1 MQARVIQRECL
12 FSSQLTFCYFVML
25 RSPVYCM
32 KVMNE
37 NLLATGDDDGC
48 VKVNVVQVKRISAQI
63 CLGGSKIR
71 RNLYSGDTL
80 ANKEIVL

>member
-1 MQARVIQRECL
+1 M
-12 FSSQLTFCYFVML
+12 
-25 RSPVYCM
+25 YCM

-63 CLGGSKIR
+63 CLEGSKIIIPGTY
-71 RNLYSGDTL
+71 LYSL
-80 ANKEIVL
+80 LI

>member
-1 MQARVIQRECL
+1 
-12 FSSQLTFCYFVML
+12 ML

-63 CLGGSKIR
+63 CLGGSTIR

>member
-1 MQARVIQRECL
+1 M
-12 FSSQLTFCYFVML
+12 
-25 RSPVYCM
+25 YCM

-63 CLGGSKIR
+63 CLGGSTIR
-71 RNLYSGDTL
+71 
-80 ANKEIVL
+80 

>member
-1 MQARVIQRECL
+1 M
-12 FSSQLTFCYFVML
+12 
-25 RSPVYCM
+25 YCM
-32 KVMNE
+32 KVVNE

-71 RNLYSGDTL
+71 GTSIQGRPLGTKKLSSE
-80 ANKEIVL
+80 KRCP

>member
-1 MQARVIQRECL
+1 M
-12 FSSQLTFCYFVML
+12 
-25 RSPVYCM
+25 YCM

-63 CLGGSKIR
+63 CLGDLKYGETSIQGTPSRTRKLCSEKR
-71 RNLYSGDTL
+71 CPLNGGW
-80 ANKEIVL
+80 AGNC

>member
-1 MQARVIQRECL
+1 
-12 FSSQLTFCYFVML
+12 
-25 RSPVYCM
+25 M

-63 CLGGSKIR
+63 CLGGSKIWW
-71 RNLYSGDTL
+71 NLYSGDTL
-80 ANKEIVL
+80 ANKEIVLWKEVSPEWRLGWELLKK

>member
-1 MQARVIQRECL
+1 
-12 FSSQLTFCYFVML
+12 
-25 RSPVYCM
+25 M

-63 CLGGSKIR
+63 CLGGSKLR
-71 RNLYSGDTL
+71 RNLYSRDTL
-80 ANKEIVL
+80 GNKEIVVWKEVSREWRLGWELLKK

>member
-1 MQARVIQRECL
+1 
-12 FSSQLTFCYFVML
+12 
-25 RSPVYCM
+25 M
-32 KVMNE
+32 KVINE

-71 RNLYSGDTL
+71 QNLYTGDTL
-80 ANKEIVL
+80 ANREIVL

>member
-1 MQARVIQRECL
+1 
-12 FSSQLTFCYFVML
+12 ML

-48 VKVNVVQVKRISAQI
+48 VKVNVVQDLKRRELVLKSVWGDLQY
-63 CLGGSKIR
+63 GGTSIQGTPSRTRKLCSEKR
-71 RNLYSGDTL
+71 FPLNGGW
-80 ANKEIVL
+80 AGNC